1 MRYSSCEHGRTHM
14 ANKTTSSP
22 MKEVQV
28 FVATARK
35 RIEVLEKDLL
45 KKGRAQQKGIEAL
58 IKDVRQ
64 GKPIKKLEKQ
74 AGELSEEV
82 RRRVDGLQGKVL
94 VALGVASRSE
104 IEQIHHD
111 LTKLSKT
118 VEALVMKK
126 NGPAA

>member
-1 MRYSSCEHGRTHM
+1 M

>member
-1 MRYSSCEHGRTHM
+1 M
-14 ANKTTSSP
+14 ANKTTSGP
-22 MKEVQV
+22 LKEVQG
-28 FVATARK
+28 FVASARK

-45 KKGRAQQKGIEAL
+45 KKGRAQQKELETLFKG
-58 IKDVRQ
+58 VRE

-74 AGELSEEV
+74 ASELSDEV

-118 VEALVMKK
+118 VEALVTKK
-126 NGPAA
+126 HGPAA